1 MNYYEVIPAHKSFH
15 GKTELT
21 YCYEKPIK
29 PGQVVLISL
38 RNIECLAITTGKV
51 SKPEF
56 ETTKILAVKN
66 FSLPQTHLKLLKW
79 MINFYPG
86 ALGATAALFAPN
98 LLAKIDEPLTA
109 TDKLTRNYSNK
120 LPSLTKEQSEAYRQI
135 NANKQLTHIV
145 HGVTGSGKTRLYIEL
160 TKDYLSQSKSVI
172 VLTPELSL
180 TAPLARE
187 FSKVFKDRVL
197 INHHNL
203 TPKKKVDLW
212 TKIIYSSEPYILIGP
227 RSSLFLPLQNI
238 GLIVVDEFHESA
250 YKQESQPYYHAN
262 RLASMLSQLSSA
274 KLIFGSA
281 TPPINDYFLATQ
293 KKTPIINLTKPAI
306 TSTTIGKDP
315 RIVDL
320 TNPDE
325 KSRYPLISN
334 TLIAELTKT
343 LHKSEQAMLF
353 INKRGT
359 ARSIVC
365 QDCGYRELCKNCD
378 LPLVY
383 HADQHL
389 LRCHTCGLQQV
400 PPSSCPLCKSLNI
413 HFSSPGTKAIA
424 DSLAKL
430 FPHAKIARFDRDNK
444 KSERMEN
451 KYEDVVENID
461 IIIGTQTIAKG
472 HDLPSLSLVAMLM
485 ADSSLNFPD
494 YSSEERSYQLI
505 KQLAG
510 RINRG
515 HRTGLFLVQTFD
527 PKNRAVNF
535 GLRKSWKDFYN
546 NELDQRRR
554 YGFPPFYS
562 ALKIEASRS
571 SRSSAEKSL
580 QKLATELL
588 SKFKTLEIIGPS
600 PSFVERKSTKWHWQI
615 IIKSKNRADLSQ
627 IVANLS
633 SSFKADIDPNNF
645 L

>member
-1 MNYYEVIPAHKSFH
+1 MNYYHVIPAHKSFH

-21 YCYEKPIK
+21 YCYEKSIK

-38 RNIECLAITTGKV
+38 RNTECLAITTGKT
-51 SKPEF
+51 SKPDF
-56 ETTKILAVKN
+56 KTTKILAVKD
-66 FSLPQTHLKLLKW
+66 FGLPHPHLKLLKW
-79 MINFYPG
+79 MIDFYPG
-86 ALGATAALFAPN
+86 APGATAALFVPS
-98 LLAKIDEPLTA
+98 LLN
-109 TDKLTRNYSNK
+109 KLEGSSIALNKFTNNDSNK
-120 LPSLTKEQSEAYRQI
+120 LPALTSEQSAAYQRI
-135 NANKQLTHIV
+135 STNKQLTHIV

-160 TKDYLSQSKSVI
+160 TKDCISRSQSAI

-203 TPKKKVDLW
+203 TPKQKADLW

-227 RSSLFLPLQNI
+227 RSSLFLPLKNT

-262 RLASMLSQLSSA
+262 RVASMLSRLNNA

-281 TPPINDYFLATQ
+281 TPPINDYFLAAQ
-293 KKTPIINLTKPAI
+293 KKAPIINLTKPAI
-306 TSTTIGKDP
+306 ISKATNKHPI
-315 RIVDL
+315 IVDL
-320 TNPDE
+320 ANPDE
-325 KSRYPLISN
+325 KSRHSLISN
-334 TLIAELTKT
+334 TLVAELTKT
-343 LHKSEQAMLF
+343 LQKSEQAMLF

-389 LRCHTCGLQQV
+389 LRCHTCGLQKV
-400 PPSSCPLCKSLNI
+400 TPSNCPECGSSNI
-413 HFSSPGTKAIA
+413 YFSSPGTKAIA
-424 DSLAKL
+424 DSLAVL

-451 KYEDVVENID
+451 QYEDVVKNID

-472 HDLPSLSLVAMLM
+472 HDLPRLSLVAMLM

-505 KQLAG
+505 KQLSG

-515 HRTGLFLVQTFD
+515 HRAGLFLVQTFN
-527 PKNRAVNF
+527 PKSRAVNF
-535 GLRKSWKDFYN
+535 GLKESWKDFYDA
-546 NELDQRRR
+546 ELDQRRR

-562 ALKIEASRS
+562 ALKIEVVRS

-580 QKLATELL
+580 HKLATDLL
-588 SKFKTLEIIGPS
+588 KEFKALEIIGPS
-600 PSFVERKSTKWHWQI
+600 PSFVEKKSTKWHWQI
-615 IIKSKNRADLSQ
+615 IVKSKNRADLTQ
-627 IVANLS
+627 ISANLS